1 MFKRGYI
8 KKFKI
13 KSVHSP
19 ERFIFTKDLNKDE
32 VFRTAIF
39 KDDSI
44 QWIELFSLGI
54 FLGIL
59 FNNFS
64 EKEKEFD

>member
-13 KSVHSP
+13 KSVHSL

-39 KDDSI
+39 KDDSM
-44 QWIELFSLGI
+44 QWIELF
-54 FLGIL
+54 
-59 FNNFS
+59 
-64 EKEKEFD
+64 

>member
-13 KSVHSP
+13 KSVHSL